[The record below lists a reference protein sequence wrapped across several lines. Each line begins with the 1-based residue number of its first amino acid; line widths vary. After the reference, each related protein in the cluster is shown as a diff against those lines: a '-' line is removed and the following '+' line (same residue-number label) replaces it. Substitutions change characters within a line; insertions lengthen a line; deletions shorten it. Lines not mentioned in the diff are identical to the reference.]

1 MLDAAVRL
9 AGEGGPAAVTVAAVA
24 RAVGGP
30 SGSVYHRFA
39 GRPALAAA
47 LWNRTVARFQEGW
60 LAALAADPAE
70 RAVPAAAGHVVAWSR
85 AHEAEARVLL
95 YGAADFD
102 EPGWAPEDRAE
113 LRRLNARIGPALRD
127 LAARLRAARLPA
139 AHEAT
144 ANEATANEA
153 TANEA
158 TANHATTDHATV
170 DEVRGA
176 ADLVELLTVA
186 TIDLPGAVVRR
197 HLRRGQGIPA
207 GAEVMVSRAAASL
220 LVLETCL

>member
-60 LAALAADPAE
+60 LAAVAAEPVE
-70 RAVPAAAGHVVAWSR
+70 RAAPAAAGHVVAWSR
-85 AHEAEARVLL
+85 AHDGEARVLL
-95 YGAADFD
+95 YGAGDFD
-102 EPGWAPEDRAE
+102 EASWAPEDRAE
-113 LRRLNARIGPALRD
+113 LRRLNARLGPALRD
-127 LAARLRAARLPA
+127 LAARL
-139 AHEAT
+139 
-144 ANEATANEA
+144 
-153 TANEA
+153 
-158 TANHATTDHATV
+158 
-170 DEVRGA
+170 GI
-176 ADLVELLTVA
+176 ADVELLTMA

-197 HLRRGQGIPA
+197 HLRRSSGIPA
-207 GAEVMVSRAAASL
+207 DAEARVSRAAAAL

>member
-30 SGSVYHRFA
+30 TGSVYHRFA

-70 RAVPAAAGHVVAWSR
+70 RAAAAAAGHVVAWSR
-85 AHEAEARVLL
+85 ANEAEARVLL

-102 EPGWAPEDRAE
+102 EPGWAPEARAE

-127 LAARLRAARLPA
+127 LAARLRAA
-139 AHEAT
+139 
-144 ANEATANEA
+144 NK
-153 TANEA
+153 
-158 TANHATTDHATV
+158 ATTDARHP
-170 DEVRGA
+170 

-197 HLRRGQGIPA
+197 HLRRGKGIPA
-207 GAEVMVSRAAASL
+207 GAEMMVSRAAGSL
-220 LVLETCL
+220 LVLEACL